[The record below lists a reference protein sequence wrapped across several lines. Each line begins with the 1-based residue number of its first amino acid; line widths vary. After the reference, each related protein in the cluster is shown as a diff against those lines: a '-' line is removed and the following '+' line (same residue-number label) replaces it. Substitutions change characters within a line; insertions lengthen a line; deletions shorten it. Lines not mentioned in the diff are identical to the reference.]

1 MTSATLIAP
10 KATVN
15 FIHDLAIF
23 APSMDAHTLKNVAE
37 TVFVAEGSLPVMTAR
52 PSLALAKKHVMTVVE
67 HLLSDFVYLGG
78 LELHLQSVITRAG
91 YLLQAFARE
100 DLASERSG
108 RLNILS
114 GEEWRRVHTAI
125 VRGCMG
131 YVPMIRRNGTMRPAG
146 WAVDLL
152 EMTARLAEVSWGV
165 NERTIAA
172 AAHRGPS
179 ENEKKI
185 ASTYT
190 KGMIAAKDAMLASAA
205 PEARQLATAW
215 LKDKA
220 QFLRP
225 TPRPAGCL
233 DLDGKSWIRLPPKYR
248 TVEESEAAA
257 AEAAIRERNA
267 AGATVIHGGWTM
279 PVARVSREIVDCLRD
294 NRKRG
299 HDAVRAAM
307 AC

>member
-1 MTSATLIAP
+1 MSSTLIAP
-10 KATVN
+10 KAVVN

-23 APSMDAHTLKNVAE
+23 GPSMDPQTLKNVAE

-52 PSLALAKKHVMTVVE
+52 PSLARAKQHAMTVVE

-78 LELHLQSVITRAG
+78 LELHMQSVITRAG

-114 GEEWRRVHTAI
+114 SEEWVRVHTAI

-152 EMTARLAEVSWGV
+152 EMTARLAEVAWGA

-172 AAHRGPS
+172 AAHRAPS
-179 ENEKKI
+179 EDEKKI
-185 ASTYT
+185 AFTYT
-190 KGMIAAKDAMLASAA
+190 KGMIKAKDEMLAEAA
-205 PEARQLATAW
+205 PEARQLANAW
-215 LKDKA
+215 LKAKA
-220 QFLRP
+220 EFLRP

-233 DLDGKSWIRLPPKYR
+233 DLDGKSWIRLSSKYR
-248 TVEESEAAA
+248 TATESAIAA
-257 AEAAIRERNA
+257 AEAEVRERNA
-267 AGATVIHGGWTM
+267 AGATVVHGGWTM
-279 PVARVSREIVDCLRD
+279 PIARVSREIMDCLRD